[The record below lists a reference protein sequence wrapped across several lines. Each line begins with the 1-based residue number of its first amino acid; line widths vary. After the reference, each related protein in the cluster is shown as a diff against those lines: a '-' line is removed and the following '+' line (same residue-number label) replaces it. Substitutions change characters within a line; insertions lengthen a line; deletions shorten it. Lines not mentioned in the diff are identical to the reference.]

1 MKDQLK
7 IGIVLNYV
15 TIGLN
20 VLVAILY
27 TPYML
32 RMMGQGEYG
41 LYSLVSSIIAY
52 LTILDFG
59 FGNAIIRYTA
69 KMRAEGKVK
78 EQYRMF
84 GMFLCIYVIVGV
96 LALLLGVALYLNL
109 GRFFDTTLTPEE
121 LARAKTMVI
130 MLIFNLALTFP
141 LSVFGAVIQAYEQFI
156 IAKTTQIVR
165 IVITTAVMIVLLYF
179 GYKAVAM
186 VAVQTVMNIS
196 ILFFNAF
203 YAFKYL
209 KIKVVFGKIDMSFFK
224 EIALYSFWIFLMAIV
239 DNLFW
244 NTGQFIL
251 GAVTGTIAVAIYAV
265 AIQLHSM
272 QEQFST
278 AMSSLFLP
286 RVTAL
291 ISSNNDDGK
300 YLSDLF
306 IKVGRMQYILLSFIL
321 VAFIVYGKQFVIL
334 WAGESYFDAYY
345 ITLIFFVAST
355 IPLCQ
360 NMGIIILQARN
371 QMKFRALCYC
381 FTSVLCVFLQLLL
394 VHKMGGI
401 GCAIAVAISILMG
414 HIVVMNY
421 YYYKKQRLDIRR
433 FWQEILKMS
442 IFPLAIGILLF
453 FIKSYFSLGNNC
465 GTLISEAI
473 LFTIIYFPCAYFLQF
488 NKSERELAKN
498 IILYGG
504 KKKN

>member
-7 IGIVLNYV
+7 IGIVLNYI

-20 VLVAILY
+20 ALVAILY

-69 KMRAEGKVK
+69 KKRAEGKTD

-84 GMFLCIYVIVGV
+84 GMFLWMYVIIGF
-96 LALLLGVALYLNL
+96 LALLLGIALYYNL
-109 GRFFDTTLTPEE
+109 DRFFDATLTVEE
-121 LARAKTMVI
+121 LSRARVMVS
-130 MLIFNLALTFP
+130 MLIFNLAVTFP
-141 LSVFGAVIQAYEQFI
+141 LSVFGAVIQAYEHFI
-156 IAKTTQIVR
+156 IAKATHIIR
-165 IVITTAVMIVLLYF
+165 IVVTTAVMIVLLHF

-186 VAVQTVMNIS
+186 VAVQTVMNVS
-196 ILFFNAF
+196 ILLFNAF

-209 KIKVVFGKIDMSFFK
+209 KIKVFFGKVDVSFLK
-224 EIALYSFWIFLMAIV
+224 EVAYYSFWIFLMAIV

-244 NTGQFIL
+244 NTGQFVL
-251 GAVTGTIAVAIYAV
+251 GAVIGTVAVAVYAV

-286 RVTAL
+286 RITAL
-291 ISSNNDDGK
+291 VSSETDDRK
-300 YLSDLF
+300 ELSDLF
-306 IKVGRMQYILLSFIL
+306 IKVGRLQFIILSFVL
-321 VAFIVYGKQFVIL
+321 VAFVVYGEQFVRL
-334 WAGESYFDAYY
+334 WAGESYHDAYY
-345 ITLIFFVAST
+345 ITVLFFAATT

-381 FTSVLCVFLQLLL
+381 FTSVLCVILQLVL
-394 VHKMGGI
+394 VHIWGGI
-401 GCAIAVAISILMG
+401 GCAVALAIAILVG
-414 HIVVMNY
+414 HIIVMNY
-421 YYYKKQRLDIRR
+421 YYYRKQGLDIRH
-433 FWQEILKMS
+433 FWRDIIKMS
-442 IFPLAIGILLF
+442 IFPCVIGVLTFIIRNHFAFGDNWLSLITEAVLF
-453 FIKSYFSLGNNC
+453 SV
-465 GTLISEAI
+465 
-473 LFTIIYFPCAYFLQF
+473 IYFPLAYYLQF
-488 NKSERELAKN
+488 NESEKELAKSML
-498 IILYGG
+498 LYR
-504 KKKN
+504 KRRR